1 MRFVYLIIVL
11 AFVSCVKDVD
21 LPLDQSDGTMVVNC
35 LFCEDSVWKVSLSRI
50 RTFTDQTESRVTDA
64 RVWVI
69 SANNDT
75 IKLSHFRKGI
85 YTSAEKPLGGVK
97 YRLLVDAGKS
107 GTLSAISSIPYKPML
122 SDFKPSTQNTIFF
135 SNPNLSDYQVVPLS
149 LRITANNE
157 LNYVRFRLMG
167 FLLGNGFVRYQIT
180 KYVIWDLREQ
190 GFPED
195 ILLYLDSM
203 KGVSFSNYHYRER
216 IESIAKKYSLTNNQR
231 DSLSAALKKIKVTT
245 RFDDSFNLKM
255 IFANSF
261 WLSNVSKD
269 EYNVLGEYR
278 GTQDVSLLLDYLH
291 VLYRDETS
299 SKEEYWLETVGMSE
313 AYYKYQKS
321 YIKQV
326 TNQQNPFAS
335 VVEVYSNIENGVG
348 IFAGYNRQMIHFKD
362 Y

>member
-85 YTSAEKPLGGVK
+85 YTCAEKPLGGVK
-97 YRLLVDAGKS
+97 YRLLVDAGNS
-107 GTLSAISSIPYKPML
+107 GILKASSSIPYKPML
-122 SDFKPSTQNTIFF
+122 SDFKPSTQNTFFF

-157 LNYVRFRLMG
+157 LNYVRFRLMT
-167 FLLGNGFVRYQIT
+167 FDATNGYTRYQIT
-180 KYVIWDLREQ
+180 KYLVMDLREQ
-190 GFPED
+190 EFPED
-195 ILLYLDSM
+195 FLKELEAMVGSTFNNIHQFY
-203 KGVSFSNYHYRER
+203 R
-216 IESIAKKYSLTNNQR
+216 IETLAKKYNLTDKQR
-231 DSLSAALKKIKVTT
+231 QIFSSGLKEIKVST
-245 RFDDSFNLKM
+245 RYPDSFYHRM

-278 GTQDVSLLLDYLH
+278 GTQEANLLLDYLQ
-291 VLYRDETS
+291 VLYNGDN

-313 AYYKYQKS
+313 SYYKYQKS

-326 TNQQNPFAS
+326 TNQENPFAS